1 LVTHSIEIRNQY
13 KIVLIGRLTEI
24 PVNIDGVCSVADFEV
39 IDIVDNNQPL
49 PTLMG
54 LEWAFENQSIIN
66 LKRREMIFEVGE
78 LKVTAPLDPKEGRR
92 YIEPTKGDEINN
104 IYNMIARMDD
114 YFIPTGNIGCM
125 KSQHDYVHS

>member
-1 LVTHSIEIRNQY
+1 M
-13 KIVLIGRLTEI
+13 
-24 PVNIDGVCSVADFEV
+24 NIDGVCSVADFEV

-78 LKVTAPLDPKEGRR
+78 LKVKHP
-92 YIEPTKGDEINN
+92 
-104 IYNMIARMDD
+104 
-114 YFIPTGNIGCM
+114 
-125 KSQHDYVHS
+125 